1 MEDYAPFNEEDFS
14 RWLADSGD
22 STHRLNYNL
31 NENSIVFDMGGYK
44 GEWTQKIFEK
54 YKSNIFIFEPVDEF
68 YNIICK
74 TIKGNQKIQ
83 PFKYGLGSK
92 DEDLEISITHDSSS
106 VFNKEGSLE
115 KISIKSFKDF
125 FESNKISNIDL
136 IKINIEGGEYD
147 LLEHIISEGL
157 QTNIKNIQVQFH
169 RFIPECSER
178 RNKIREEL
186 SKTHELTYDYD
197 FIWENWR
204 LKE

>member
-1 MEDYAPFNEEDFS
+1 MEEYAPFNEEDFS

-22 STHRLNYNL
+22 STHRLNYEL
-31 NENSIVFDMGGYK
+31 NENSVVFDMGGYK
-44 GEWTQKIFEK
+44 GDWTKKIFEK
-54 YKSNIFIFEPVDEF
+54 YKSNIFVFEPVDEF

-74 TIKGNQKIQ
+74 NIKGNEKIQ

-92 DEDLEISITHDSSS
+92 DEEMEISLTLDSSS
-106 VFNKEGSLE
+106 TFNKEGSLE
-115 KISIKSFKDF
+115 KINIKTFKDF
-125 FESNKISNIDL
+125 IESNNISNIDL

-147 LLEHIISEGL
+147 LLEHIISENL
-157 QTNIKNIQVQFH
+157 QTKIKNIQVQFH
-169 RFIPECSER
+169 RFIPECTER

-197 FIWENWR
+197 FIWENWK

>member
-1 MEDYAPFNEEDFS
+1 MEEYAPFNEEDFS

-22 STHRLNYNL
+22 STHRLNYEL
-31 NENSIVFDMGGYK
+31 NENSVVFDMGGYK
-44 GEWTQKIFEK
+44 GEWTKKIFEK
-54 YKSNIFIFEPVDEF
+54 YKSNIFVFEPVDEF

-74 TIKGNQKIQ
+74 NIKGNEKIQ

-92 DEDLEISITHDSSS
+92 DEEMEISLTLDSSS
-106 VFNKEGSLE
+106 TFNKEGSLE
-115 KISIKSFKDF
+115 KISIKTFKDF
-125 FESNKISNIDL
+125 IESNNISNIDL

-147 LLEHIISEGL
+147 LLEHIISENL
-157 QTNIKNIQVQFH
+157 QTKIKNIQVQFH
-169 RFIPECSER
+169 RFIPECTER

-197 FIWENWR
+197 FIWENWK

>member
-1 MEDYAPFNEEDFS
+1 MEEYAPFNEEDFS

-22 STHRLNYNL
+22 STHRLNYDL
-31 NENSIVFDMGGYK
+31 NENSVVFDMGGYK
-44 GEWTQKIFEK
+44 GEWTNKIFEK

-74 TIKGNQKIQ
+74 NIKGNQKIQ

-92 DEDLEISITHDSSS
+92 DEEMEISLTLDSSS
-106 VFNKEGSLE
+106 TFNKEGILE
-115 KISIKSFKDF
+115 KINIKTFKDF
-125 FESNKISNIDL
+125 IESNNISNIDL

-147 LLEHIISEGL
+147 LLEHIISENL
-157 QTNIKNIQVQFH
+157 QTKIKNIQVQFH
-169 RFIPECSER
+169 RFIPECTDR

-197 FIWENWR
+197 FIWENWK